1 MSADYDKAT
10 EKSESQPKGHAQ
22 AVKEA
27 MEDAKHPVG
36 HPAMQHAPATMP
48 SHKMAGGPGGAIL

>member
-10 EKSESQPKGHAQ
+10 EKSEPMPKGHAA

-27 MEDAKHPVG
+27 MEDAKHPAG
-36 HPAMQHAPATMP
+36 HPMTQHAPMTMP
-48 SHKMAGGPGGAIL
+48 SKKMTGGPGGDIQ